1 MMTEILERA
10 AAAGFMVLLNGR
22 IGQQDYH
29 SVCGSETSLRRFEEA
44 CLAPANADGNLIERL
59 REHAALQPDSVEAFL
74 MREAARA
81 LARQHYVNMANEA
94 KLAALTSP
102 N

>member
-1 MMTEILERA
+1 
-10 AAAGFMVLLNGR
+10 MVLLNGR